1 MVTVLFSGQSSINIA
16 TDTGS
21 ARPCP
26 DATVEPGCGT
36 SSAPHGSRVVSYH
49 VYGAHSKT
57 NTNKYTG
64 FVVYIP
70 SYIYIYT
77 STYIY
82 IHTVYVSHFFQAY
95 EPKLVLHQST
105 IYAFDGN
112 PSVIC
117 VVVYTL

>member
-1 MVTVLFSGQSSINIA
+1 MVTVLFSGQSSTNIA

-36 SSAPHGSRVVSYH
+36 SSAPHGSHVVSYH

-64 FVVYIP
+64 FVVYI
-70 SYIYIYT
+70 
-77 STYIY
+77 
-82 IHTVYVSHFFQAY
+82 
-95 EPKLVLHQST
+95 
-105 IYAFDGN
+105 
-112 PSVIC
+112 
-117 VVVYTL
+117 

>member
-70 SYIYIYT
+70 SYIYIYI
-77 STYIY
+77 YIY
-82 IHTVYVSHFFQAY
+82 IYTHRICFPFF
-95 EPKLVLHQST
+95 
-105 IYAFDGN
+105 
-112 PSVIC
+112 PSI
-117 VVVYTL
+117 